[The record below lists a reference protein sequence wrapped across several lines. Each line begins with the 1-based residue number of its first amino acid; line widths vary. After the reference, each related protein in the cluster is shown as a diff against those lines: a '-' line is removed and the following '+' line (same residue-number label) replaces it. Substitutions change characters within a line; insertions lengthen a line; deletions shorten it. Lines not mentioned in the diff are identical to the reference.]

1 MVESRSG
8 FLTKGWRFPRLTVS
22 NWQCESS
29 MQAISTLA
37 SESWCP
43 LTRRITDFC
52 GQAVSRGDRLPVR
65 HSLAATLYADAIWDE
80 WMRLEEEHASGPI
93 ALPSDVL

>member
-22 NWQCESS
+22 NSQCEIFD
-29 MQAISTLA
+29 AGDFYAGFGIVVPA
-37 SESWCP
+37 DPE
-43 LTRRITDFC
+43 ITDFC
-52 GQAVSRGDRLPVR
+52 GQAVSRGNRLPVR

-80 WMRLEEEHASGPI
+80 GMRLEEEHASGPRR
-93 ALPSDVL
+93 AAQ